1 METAVFAGG
10 CFWCTE
16 AVFKNLKGVQST
28 APGYAGGYVE
38 NPTYEVVVEGNTGH
52 AEAVRIAYDPEKVSY
67 HELLT
72 VFFATHDPTELNR
85 QGNDVGE
92 QYRSAIFYTS
102 DEQKEEAEETVRE
115 LRAEGVKVVT
125 QVVPFETFWEA
136 EEYHH
141 DYFKKNKEAAYCQL
155 IIAPKVERIQK
166 RYAELLKKGK

>member
-1 METAVFAGG
+1 
-10 CFWCTE
+10 
-16 AVFKNLKGVQST
+16 VQSV

-125 QVVPFETFWEA
+125 QVVPLETFWEA